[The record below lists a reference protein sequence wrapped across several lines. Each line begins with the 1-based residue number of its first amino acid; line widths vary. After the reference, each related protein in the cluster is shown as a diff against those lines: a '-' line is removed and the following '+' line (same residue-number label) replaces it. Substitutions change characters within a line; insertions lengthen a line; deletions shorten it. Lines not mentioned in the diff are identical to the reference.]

1 MLKRAYSET
10 DSSINPSL
18 FTVFWYLS
26 LQSLIVP
33 ESHYKEEIKSINEQL
48 AKAKLD
54 DKKTVKE
61 IERLTNNTTK
71 LTKAM

>member
-1 MLKRAYSET
+1 LLKRAYSET

-33 ESHYKEEIKSINEQL
+33 ESHYKEEIKSINE
-48 AKAKLD
+48 
-54 DKKTVKE
+54 
-61 IERLTNNTTK
+61 
-71 LTKAM
+71 